1 LSDAKKKR
9 PWRRPQWQRG
19 ESWEDVQESGK
30 GNPRLRGGRNRRVA
44 LSDALPAYLLPAA
57 LFLSVR
63 QVIDEERRSFI
74 IKLLV
79 TLRGARPRTLRGA
92 ARRRKQMGEAS
103 RVLPARHKSAEPVKA
118 GQEGTSDPSPGPAS
132 MSVMVRAT
140 EPMAE
145 APLRVTSPTRK
156 WVRRS
161 KDLRSAGSLLRD
173 ANRRRPN
180 HFGRQSLG
188 KPARPK
194 DQIPHGV
201 ESAPTTDERELTE
214 PENPTPA
221 SQPDWVGMIEATDER
236 ENGGRSLVVVRGR
249 ENRPHGEGRQWI

>member
-1 LSDAKKKR
+1 
-9 PWRRPQWQRG
+9 
-19 ESWEDVQESGK
+19 
-30 GNPRLRGGRNRRVA
+30 
-44 LSDALPAYLLPAA
+44 
-57 LFLSVR
+57 VR

-156 WVRRS
+156 WARRS

-236 ENGGRSLVVVRGR
+236 ENGGRSLRSSPGTGKPSTWRRKAVDIACKQEVDLCPAR
-249 ENRPHGEGRQWI
+249 